1 MTTLD
6 HLYLL
11 NPATGE
17 RLDISPRSLNGG
29 VVALGQAGID
39 FGFPAVRTVE
49 ENRAGQSGTFN
60 YTTYYGSR
68 TITLNL
74 KVIETA
80 AQSAAATRRLLR
92 GWMSPAKDPQLVWQ
106 FTNDTEMYA
115 DLVSSDLSAALNQQA
130 ILAGHTDVVLT
141 WTVPRGR
148 FLSTTVNDI
157 FLPYSGVLTGR
168 TYPLTPPRTYPA
180 ATGTNVANVLNGGT
194 EATYPIV
201 RLYGPMTSPKIA
213 NETTGLFLEFAGLVV
228 NAGDY
233 IEINLENRTVQLN
246 GVAGAN
252 SNRRSALT
260 TRQWWSLQPGYNTVR
275 YSGSGSAGAQG
286 ELLSQDAYL

>member
-1 MTTLD
+1 VTTLD

-29 VVALGQAGID
+29 VVALGQGGID
-39 FGFPAVRTVE
+39 FGFPAIRAVE

-60 YTTYYGSR
+60 YTTSYGSR

-80 AQSAAATRRLLR
+80 AQSAAVTRRVLR
-92 GWMSPAKDPQLVWQ
+92 GWMSPLKDPQLVWQ
-106 FTNDTEMYA
+106 FTNDSEMYA
-115 DLVSSDLSAALNQQA
+115 DMVSSDLSAALNQQA

-157 FLPYSGVLTGR
+157 LIPYSGVATGR
-168 TYPLTPPRTYPA
+168 TYPFTPPRTYPA
-180 ATGTNVANVLNGGT
+180 ATGVNSASVLNGGT

-201 RLYGPMTSPKIA
+201 RLFGPMSAPKIA
-213 NETTGLFLEFAGLVV
+213 NETTGLALEFIGLTIA
-228 NAGDY
+228 AGDY

-252 SNRRSALT
+252 ANRRSLLT
-260 TRQWWSLQPGYNTVR
+260 TRGWWSLVPGYNIIR
-275 YSGSGSAGAQG
+275 YSGSGSIPAQG
-286 ELLSQDAYL
+286 ELLSQDAFL